1 MNEQIYENMQ
11 KHDKLLGKYAT
22 KDNEAIYFR
31 PVNKDIRTPFFQ
43 DIDKIIYSLSYIRY
57 MNKTQV
63 FPNRDNDHIQS
74 RMLHVQ
80 YVSKI
85 ARTIGRALNL
95 NEDLIE
101 AAALGHDLGHTPYG
115 HQGES
120 RLNKISLELGEGF
133 FMHNIQS
140 VRNLMYIEKFGNG
153 YNVSLQVLDGILCH
167 NGELVSSKYEPKS
180 KTKEEFLEE
189 YKNAYYDINVAK
201 YLTPMTLE
209 GCVVRISDVIA
220 YLGRDIEDGI
230 RKKLITYKDVP
241 SEITDVLGKNNSEI
255 INTIITDIIK
265 NSYGKPYLQI
275 SDNIFNAINALKKF
289 NYEYIYD
296 KSLSDEEK
304 EKLELM
310 FRSLIT
316 AYVKDIKENNTES
329 NIYKLYLRHMSE
341 EYQKNTPER
350 IAIDYVAGMTDE
362 YFIKQYENLNIKK

>member
-1 MNEQIYENMQ
+1 
-11 KHDKLLGKYAT
+11 
-22 KDNEAIYFR
+22 
-31 PVNKDIRTPFFQ
+31 
-43 DIDKIIYSLSYIRY
+43 
-57 MNKTQV
+57 
-63 FPNRDNDHIQS
+63 
-74 RMLHVQ
+74 
-80 YVSKI
+80 
-85 ARTIGRALNL
+85 
-95 NEDLIE
+95 
-101 AAALGHDLGHTPYG
+101 
-115 HQGES
+115 
-120 RLNKISLELGEGF
+120 
-133 FMHNIQS
+133 
-140 VRNLMYIEKFGNG
+140 MYIEKFGNG

-362 YFIKQYENLNIKK
+362 YFIKQYENLNIKNN

>member
-31 PVNKDIRTPFFQ
+31 PVNKDIRTPYFH
-43 DIDKIIYSLSYIRY
+43 DADKIIYSLSYIRY

-241 SEITDVLGKNNSEI
+241 SQITDVLGKNNSEI

-316 AYVKDIKENNTES
+316 TYVKDIKENNTES

-350 IAIDYVAGMTDE
+350 IAIDYVSGMTDE